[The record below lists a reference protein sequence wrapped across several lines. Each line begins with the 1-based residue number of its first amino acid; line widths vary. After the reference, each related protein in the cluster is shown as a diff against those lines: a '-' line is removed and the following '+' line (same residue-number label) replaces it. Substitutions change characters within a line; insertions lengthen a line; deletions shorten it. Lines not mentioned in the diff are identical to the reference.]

1 MCDSNIKDVPGAL
14 PKRKKEKN
22 IMASKLK
29 ITNPYNIF
37 LCQMAKTSLQQKIF
51 LEFLLGNPEHY
62 PFNRNIKK
70 KQIFL
75 CCGETENV
83 VAILIP
89 TTLQYRQRC

>member
-1 MCDSNIKDVPGAL
+1 MV
-14 PKRKKEKN
+14 
-22 IMASKLK
+22 
-29 ITNPYNIF
+29 
-37 LCQMAKTSLQQKIF
+37 KTLLQQKIF

-89 TTLQYRQRC
+89 TTLQYYWYYLFIMQQILQHVLVVPQHN